1 MPFSNGKSGHRD
13 RHPERENDMKSQ
25 GEDGH
30 SQTKECLRLP
40 EAMRDPPLV
49 LSECVHTHT
58 QDVVRKMIAI
68 FLAKFMGL

>member
-1 MPFSNGKSGHRD
+1 
-13 RHPERENDMKSQ
+13 MKSQ